1 MNQIFLITYVGGIV
15 PFSNPSGI
23 LAFGEDSVQT
33 INLTLLN
40 NDTVEV
46 RMCIHA
52 CICMFVCITYVC
64 IYIYRIA

>member
-1 MNQIFLITYVGGIV
+1 MMHQIFLITYVGGIV

-23 LAFGEDSVQT
+23 LVFGEDSVQR

-46 RMCIHA
+46 RIYV
-52 CICMFVCITYVC
+52 CMFVCIMYSIMYVH
-64 IYIYRIA
+64 YKYM